1 MVSVGVAVILLCLGS
16 VTLFS
21 QTSRVTPSVKTL
33 MFVAARPKDHET
45 TKWLILVYTEA
56 LRRMGIEFTFKE
68 VPPLRASD
76 YSDRGIVDGEL
87 SRIPDYN
94 TYHTN
99 LIRVEEPH
107 YSVRFV
113 AFARESGVQLQGW
126 KSLRET
132 EYRVDYRRGIA
143 LCERQL
149 PLVIPATR
157 LSVVT
162 TIHQAIQKL
171 LLQRTDLFIDVEG
184 IVQEYLASEMFREIS
199 AERSIYQVGVME
211 AVSAHAFL
219 HKRHQ
224 ELASQLATVLR
235 TMKQEGLFDTYRK
248 RLKISQ

>member
-1 MVSVGVAVILLCLGS
+1 
-16 VTLFS
+16 
-21 QTSRVTPSVKTL
+21 

-143 LCERQL
+143 LCELQL
-149 PLVIPATR
+149 PKVIPSGR
-157 LSVVT
+157 LSAVSTV
-162 TIHQAIQKL
+162 HQGIKRL
-171 LLQRTDLFIDVEG
+171 LLQRTDLFIDVDG
-184 IVQEYLASEMFREIS
+184 IVQEYLLSDQFRKIS
-199 AERSIYQVGVME
+199 GGREVIYRVGTME
-211 AVSAHAFL
+211 EVSAHAFL
-219 HKRHQ
+219 HKRHRN
-224 ELASQLATVLR
+224 LASQLADRLR
-235 TMKQEGLFDTYRK
+235 DMKKEGLFETYREQVK
-248 RLKISQ
+248 SSN

>member
-1 MVSVGVAVILLCLGS
+1 
-16 VTLFS
+16 
-21 QTSRVTPSVKTL
+21 
-33 MFVAARPKDHET
+33 
-45 TKWLILVYTEA
+45 
-56 LRRMGIEFTFKE
+56 MGIEFIFEE
-68 VPPLRASD
+68 VPPARASD
-76 YSDRGIVDGEL
+76 YSNKGAVDGEL
-87 SRIPDYN
+87 SRISGYN
-94 TYHTN
+94 TTYTN
-99 LIRVEEPH
+99 LIKVEEPN
-107 YSVRFV
+107 YVVRFV
-113 AFARESGVQLQGW
+113 AFAHESGIRLKGW
-126 KSLRET
+126 ESLRET
-132 EYRVDYRRGIA
+132 NYRVEYRRGIA